1 MSTLLA
7 SFARGPLLL
16 FGGFLMLNVVGELI
30 SPRFDQSV
38 WITDLR
44 TWPALLRA
52 LFLLALGA
60 TLIVLALKKS
70 TTPNF
75 RAVSILVLFVATLL
89 ALWQSVVFFRTWT
102 NGSFEPGIP
111 VPFTLIVALVFAAL
125 VYVLL
130 KDKWQIEQLC
140 WLPFAAGLALAAIVF
155 PLAQMAFFGKSDYRR
170 SADAIV
176 VYGARTYSD
185 GRLSDALADRMRTGI
200 ALYKDGFAPK
210 LILSGGPGDGSIHE
224 TEAMRDFAHK
234 AGVPL
239 EAMELD
245 KDGLNT
251 DRTAQNVSK
260 LVKEQKLN
268 RILAVSHFY
277 HLPRVKMSLQ
287 RENIQAFTVPAKE
300 SYTLRK
306 MPLLIAREVVA
317 VWAYYFR
324 PLFRMRSN

>member
-1 MSTLLA
+1 MSTLLP
-7 SFARGPLLL
+7 SLARGPLLL
-16 FGGFLMLNVVGELI
+16 FGAFLILNVVGEFL

-44 TWPALLRA
+44 AWPILLRA
-52 LFLLALGA
+52 LFLFALGT
-60 TLIVLALKKS
+60 TLVVLALTKS
-70 TTPNF
+70 TTPIF
-75 RAVSILVLFVATLL
+75 RTVSIFVLLVATLL
-89 ALWQSVVFFRTWT
+89 ALWQSLVFFRTWT

-111 VPFTLIVALVFAAL
+111 VPFTLLVALAFAGL
-125 VYVLL
+125 GYVLL
-130 KDKWQIEQLC
+130 KDKWQIVQLR

-176 VYGARTYSD
+176 VYGARAYSD

-200 ALYKDGFAPK
+200 ALYKEGFAPK

-245 KDGLNT
+245 RDGLNT
-251 DRTAQNVSK
+251 DLTAKNVSK
-260 LVKEQKLN
+260 LAKDQKLN

-277 HLPRVKMSLQ
+277 HLPRVKVSLQ

-306 MPLLIAREVVA
+306 MPLLIAREVAALWVY
-317 VWAYYFR
+317 WLQ
-324 PLFRMRSN
+324 PLTN